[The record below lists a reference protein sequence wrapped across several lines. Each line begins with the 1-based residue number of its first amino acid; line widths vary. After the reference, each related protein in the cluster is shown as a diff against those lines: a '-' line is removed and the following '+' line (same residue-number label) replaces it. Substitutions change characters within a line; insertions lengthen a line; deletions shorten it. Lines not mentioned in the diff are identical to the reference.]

1 MAFGFSERHFVIL
14 SLTRDCFYKNTTQY
28 KTVIFMKKRQNKQFY
43 HDKSSFDLFA
53 YITED

>member
-1 MAFGFSERHFVIL
+1 MAFGFSERYFVIP
-14 SLTRDCFYKNTTQY
+14 SLTLDCFYKNATQY
-28 KTVIFMKKRQNKQFY
+28 KTQIFIKKRQNKQFY